1 MENTPL
7 NIQEIFDLWSNR
19 KSQNTRGSYTRGVK
33 QFFEITMNKEVKD
46 VTEGDLNNLNM
57 AAIEE
62 YKEYFKKQDF
72 KESTIINYLA
82 VISSFF
88 SHLEVYQ
95 IYNVNFSFIRTVL
108 LGTKNLKND
117 SKTRK
122 NMSYEDYEEFK
133 SFLQHEGLF
142 SKRYSCKGY
151 QYSLLLKF
159 MWVTGVRI
167 SAAFNIKWSDIKYES
182 DGLGQYFHTA
192 YITDK
197 GEKYYKQTL
206 SDEFFL
212 EIEDEFYSEDKDV
225 KIFGKLSS
233 DGFSNLIKK
242 FCKEHDRDFTAHS
255 IRRGAVT
262 YLYNLTHDLVL
273 AQRFANHTDIQTTA
287 RYIQENPDGTAQGS
301 YILSSDMDTNEV
313 YEMSREELL
322 KVISTSKELLFS
334 VVKEAKRVRYI
345 E

>member
-1 MENTPL
+1 MINTKL
-7 NIQEIFDLWSNR
+7 DIQEIFDRWSNR

-46 VTEGDLNNLNM
+46 VTEEDLNNLNM

-82 VISSFF
+82 IISSFF
-88 SHLEVYQ
+88 SYLEVYQ

-108 LGTKNLKND
+108 LDTKNLKDD
-117 SKTRK
+117 SETRK
-122 NMSYEDYEEFK
+122 NMSYDDYEDFK
-133 SFLQHEGLF
+133 EFLQQDGLF
-142 SKRYSCKGY
+142 SNRYSYKGY

-182 DGLGQYFHTA
+182 DGLGQYGYTA

-197 GEKYYKQTL
+197 GEKVNKQTL
-206 SDEFFL
+206 SEEFFL
-212 EIEDEFYSEDKDV
+212 EIEDEFYSEDRDV
-225 KIFGKLSS
+225 KIFGKLSQE
-233 DGFSNLIKK
+233 GFSNLIRR
-242 FCKEHDRDFTAHS
+242 FCEENNRDFTAHS

-273 AQRFANHTDIQTTA
+273 AQRFANHTDIQTTT
-287 RYIQENPDGTAQGS
+287 RYIQENPDRTAQGS
-301 YILSSDMDTNEV
+301 YILSSDMDTSGV

-322 KVISTSKELLFS
+322 KVISASKELLFG
-334 VVKEAKRVRYI
+334 VFQGAKRIGYI
-345 E
+345 D